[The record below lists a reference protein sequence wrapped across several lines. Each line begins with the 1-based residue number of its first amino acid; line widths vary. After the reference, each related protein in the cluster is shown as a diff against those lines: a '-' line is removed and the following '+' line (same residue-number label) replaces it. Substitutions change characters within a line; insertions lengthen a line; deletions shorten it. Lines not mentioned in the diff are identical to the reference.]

1 MLLLSDV
8 TFEALYISDEPY
20 HISEYAVEGEHEDY
34 RDHGCQME
42 RSRLQGHEQRTLQY
56 RWSGTHTHKPIL
68 DYVWYRWSD
77 SYLQASESGRC
88 STGTLKTTESA
99 FCSKRT

>member
-56 RWSGTHTHKPIL
+56 R
-68 DYVWYRWSD
+68 
-77 SYLQASESGRC
+77 
-88 STGTLKTTESA
+88 
-99 FCSKRT
+99 